1 MNGITSGNKIELDKL
16 AIKNFRAILKRNKE
30 NILQLSDSSKS
41 INNISSQN
49 KSEFIKPNTLSLKNR
64 RTRNKNIKI
73 DKITPTKIDNRYSN
87 VNLFTNRISKGMQFF
102 NRMKLKKTKNK
113 TLDLQRD
120 ILNLHLNVLTSKRN
134 LLLKEK
140 KLKERDIKFKSIFK
154 EINPKYINPLFLPLR
169 ENKMFKNNLSIH
181 FPKIKHKKIIFPE
194 SGSKSCDD
202 AYISS
207 KREKE
212 NVIEKEKN
220 IIKENLTNLLY
231 KIKQRILPKRKLIFE
246 KNKLPEIDNIN
257 LKRNKS
263 CIHLEKNFLGKIE
276 FLKTHLDGISRQD
289 NSKKN
294 KDKSNKKY
302 EINEGYVNLE
312 YLGEGEKISF
322 KTDLVVENGLIYYAF
337 SKKGG
342 MDTIEEKIHV
352 VKKDKKE
359 LKNLFKKYNQIQLL
373 KTLQA
378 KDFQNIKKEYKV
390 DSFLT
395 NKNIYKDLYH
405 LLFKNKT
412 RDIEMKKEID
422 FEDKDFNK

>member
-1 MNGITSGNKIELDKL
+1 M
-16 AIKNFRAILKRNKE
+16 
-30 NILQLSDSSKS
+30 
-41 INNISSQN
+41 
-49 KSEFIKPNTLSLKNR
+49 
-64 RTRNKNIKI
+64 
-73 DKITPTKIDNRYSN
+73 
-87 VNLFTNRISKGMQFF
+87 
-102 NRMKLKKTKNK
+102 
-113 TLDLQRD
+113 
-120 ILNLHLNVLTSKRN
+120 
-134 LLLKEK
+134 
-140 KLKERDIKFKSIFK
+140 
-154 EINPKYINPLFLPLR
+154 
-169 ENKMFKNNLSIH
+169 
-181 FPKIKHKKIIFPE
+181 
-194 SGSKSCDD
+194 
-202 AYISS
+202 
-207 KREKE
+207 
-212 NVIEKEKN
+212 
-220 IIKENLTNLLY
+220 
-231 KIKQRILPKRKLIFE
+231 
-246 KNKLPEIDNIN
+246 
-257 LKRNKS
+257 KRNKS

-276 FLKTHLDGISRQD
+276 FLKTHLDGISKQD
-289 NSKKN
+289 TSKKN

-312 YLGEGEKISF
+312 YLGEGEKVSF

>member
-154 EINPKYINPLFLPLR
+154 ELNPKYINPVFLPLK
-169 ENKMFKNNLSIH
+169 ENKIFKNNLSIH

-207 KREKE
+207 KRENEK
-212 NVIEKEKN
+212 IKEKN

-263 CIHLEKNFLGKIE
+263 CIHLEKNFLG
-276 FLKTHLDGISRQD
+276 QD

-378 KDFQNIKKEYKV
+378 KDFQNIKKEYKA

>member
-1 MNGITSGNKIELDKL
+1 MNDNTAGNKIELNKL

-154 EINPKYINPLFLPLR
+154 ELNPKYINPVFLPLK
-169 ENKMFKNNLSIH
+169 ENKIFKNNLSIH

-207 KREKE
+207 KRENEK
-212 NVIEKEKN
+212 IKEKN

-276 FLKTHLDGISRQD
+276 FLKTHLDGISKQD
-289 NSKKN
+289 TSKKN

-312 YLGEGEKISF
+312 YLGEGEKVSF

-390 DSFLT
+390 
-395 NKNIYKDLYH
+395 I
-405 LLFKNKT
+405 LF
-412 RDIEMKKEID
+412 
-422 FEDKDFNK
+422 

>member
-1 MNGITSGNKIELDKL
+1 MNGITSGNKIELNKL

-207 KREKE
+207 KRENEK
-212 NVIEKEKN
+212 IKEKEKN